1 MNGGLSLR
9 NRTMMLDI
17 VTEFSFKDELD
28 NLGWT
33 SDPKEKYEDQWFY
46 SKMRGRPDA
55 NLPIPDVVK
64 GIGDGKMIMWRRS
77 RSIALRTYW
86 PQRPKVLL
94 SGYHRIDMFSI
105 LAAWYP
111 YGCKSLGQMGY
122 TKESRF

>member
-55 NLPIPDVVK
+55 NLPIPDVAKTFAVE
-64 GIGDGKMIMWRRS
+64 
-77 RSIALRTYW
+77 SI
-86 PQRPKVLL
+86 
-94 SGYHRIDMFSI
+94 
-105 LAAWYP
+105 WYP
-111 YGCKSLGQMGY
+111 TPLGFHQVGEGNRRWQNDHVEEIEKYCPENLLASKTKSFIVGLP
-122 TKESRF
+122 SD